1 VSVDFV
7 VVVVVV
13 VVVFAYLVAF
23 FTATVP
29 FIVP

>member
-1 VSVDFV
+1 MSVDFV